1 MHSTDEIQ
9 KKSTLI
15 LQNREELSLDGVR
28 DVVSF
33 DESALVLETVLGTLT
48 VEGTGLHILA
58 LDLDGGRLTA
68 KGSVSAVIYT
78 DRREGGRGGFFS
90 RMVH

>member
-15 LQNREELSLDGVR
+15 LQSREDLSLDGVR
-28 DVVSF
+28 DVISF
-33 DESALVLETVLGTLT
+33 DENALVLETTLGTLT
-48 VEGTGLHILA
+48 VEGAGLHILA
-58 LDLDGGRLTA
+58 LDLDGGRLSA
-68 KGSVSAVIYT
+68 KGSVSAILYT
-78 DRREGGRGGFFS
+78 DKREGGRGGFFS